1 VINPLWYTLDCYP
14 LRRESAPTPEPKP
27 RAQSEGSDM
36 AARKKL
42 GARKSPTPVQTA
54 RAEALQ
60 ISLVGQI
67 RLTAGDFESDTGLHS
82 VANDPSKG
90 IAKRLEKSA
99 ALLLKVAAKVRKLA
113 GAPPA

>member
-1 VINPLWYTLDCYP
+1 
-14 LRRESAPTPEPKP
+14 
-27 RAQSEGSDM
+27 M

-82 VANDPSKG
+82 VANDLEADGPSKG